1 MLLTDKSVEL
11 VSSNPSVLSVII
23 SAFIKLI
30 YPAKYGNLIIPVLP
44 INQLNNKRPKHF
56 YGLININDNY
66 FNNLPNQGCVV
77 IDCDANEMYRYKKYV
92 PFCPLP
98 SSELSKSK
106 NLILRYYKNKLMKY
120 IDDKKLKEE
129 EKYQATKF
137 LDSGKVIIDCDDN
150 NNLVLEHNDNYLSE
164 NEYKEIRKGISLIKN
179 KDLNIGGIVNEN
191 NENNLLNNEDIRNV
205 DYKLS
210 KLFSELINKKM
221 MDEKDPLAIDIRIQK
236 NFQIFKKVYEF
247 DNQGPQINMKK
258 IKIYGGE
265 NSFYNSFIIQFSI
278 LDFPFEKSKDYLNLF
293 DDNIIN
299 TYMSIKN
306 KLLNLENESLKEDD
320 DDEELTNKI
329 QLNFYGDDGVISL
342 LNQMK
347 ESIGEKEKEFFSK
360 CYKESLYNRIRDIL
374 NQSSIKNIIFDNEQL
389 NDNEEKK
396 EFIIDF
402 IQNDSNNIDYNKSYI
417 FYLYIALIFQNMKE
431 SKIYSDIDDEKF
443 NSQIIQFYN
452 TSYKLNKNYF
462 PYFDFYKFLCSLSLK
477 EMNNLNNLETIET
490 NLKRI
495 FEKVK
500 DDSMEKKSKEIF
512 NKK

>member
-1 MLLTDKSVEL
+1 MT
-11 VSSNPSVLSVII
+11 
-23 SAFIKLI
+23 
-30 YPAKYGNLIIPVLP
+30 
-44 INQLNNKRPKHF
+44 
-56 YGLININDNY
+56 
-66 FNNLPNQGCVV
+66 
-77 IDCDANEMYRYKKYV
+77 
-92 PFCPLP
+92 
-98 SSELSKSK
+98 
-106 NLILRYYKNKLMKY
+106 
-120 IDDKKLKEE
+120 
-129 EKYQATKF
+129 
-137 LDSGKVIIDCDDN
+137 
-150 NNLVLEHNDNYLSE
+150 
-164 NEYKEIRKGISLIKN
+164 
-179 KDLNIGGIVNEN
+179 
-191 NENNLLNNEDIRNV
+191 
-205 DYKLS
+205 
-210 KLFSELINKKM
+210 
-221 MDEKDPLAIDIRIQK
+221 DEKDPLAIDIRIQK

-247 DNQGPQINMKK
+247 DNQGPQSNMRNT
-258 IKIYGGE
+258 KIYGGE

-389 NDNEEKK
+389 SDNEEKK

-462 PYFDFYKFLCSLSLK
+462 SYFDFYKFLCSLSLK